1 MADAGDPSGKGKRKG
16 DGEFPTTHWSIV
28 LRARKCPEDTCAREA
43 FGKLYLAY
51 RHPLYCYALAKGYSH
66 HEAEALTQDFL
77 THLLEKHCLARIDP
91 FRGRFRNFLLTAMK
105 RFMINMWRRVQS
117 SKQGGGKPHGSL
129 NASPSEPCHAPEP
142 VDNASPDKLYDR
154 NWACTLLGHVLARLR
169 RDQEAAGKGAL
180 FDRLKPALM
189 GERITP
195 SCAAVAAEFHTTET
209 ALRMAVN
216 RLRQRFRKLLRAE
229 VAQTVSAPADID
241 DEIRYLF
248 AALGGG

>member
-1 MADAGDPSGKGKRKG
+1 MADAGDPSGKGKG

-28 LRARKCPEDTCAREA
+28 LRARQCPEDTCAREA

-51 RHPLYCYALAKGYSH
+51 RRPLYCYALGKGYSQH
-66 HEAEALTQDFL
+66 KAEELTQDFL
-77 THLLEKHCLARIDP
+77 THLLEKHCLARVDR
-91 FRGRFRNFLLTAMK
+91 FRGRFRNFLLTAIK
-105 RFMINMWRRVQS
+105 NFIISRWRHDEAEMR
-117 SKQGGGKPHGSL
+117 GGGCIHVRPDADS
-129 NASPSEPCHAPEP
+129 SDPCHAPEP
-142 VDNASPDKLYDR
+142 ADNASPDKLYDR
-154 NWACTLLGHVLARLR
+154 NWACTLLGRVLARLR
-169 RDQEAAGKGAL
+169 QDQEDAGKGAL

-216 RLRQRFRKLLRAE
+216 RLRKRFRKLLRAE
-229 VAQTVSAPADID
+229 VAQTVSDPADIE

-248 AALGGG
+248 AALGSG